1 MKKFVVI
8 DHSLCNLKG
17 HHYECSVA
25 VAEAAQRKG
34 YQPIIIANQTLQE
47 SLTAGDIKIIPA
59 FQVDWFNNPV
69 HPKNVESIAHDL
81 SRQTQPW
88 QERWRHQLYLWQQD
102 HQELRIFLEKVEG
115 STQRLKEWFK
125 ADLISLRSVPL
136 TNTTWGLLK
145 ILWGVTRLVAK
156 IPLKIA
162 GKIIDK
168 FDQPEENFV
177 VETKSFTQTLEEIL
191 PTLELTVE
199 DHILIHTFGIE
210 QLEELFYFLNNHNRD
225 ILPTYHLLFRRDTED
240 PLVINAMGMGLKK
253 CLERF
258 YQTELWPSKIRFYTD
273 TKDLVRKH
281 NQLSPAIFTQV
292 PIPFRQEKLQL
303 DSLNKSGSNKNYI
316 HIVYLGDA
324 RSEKGY
330 QHLPALVVDLWT
342 DYLKPGLAKFTIQSN
357 YNVAGGEEVILE
369 AKLKL
374 CQYPC
379 SAVELIDH
387 ALEPDAYYRLLAS
400 ADMVVL
406 PYNPINYQ
414 RTSGVLTEALAAGKP
429 VVVPQGSWLAEQ
441 VDETR
446 AGIYQNP
453 QDLSKSVRYGLENL
467 SSLTENA
474 REFSRYWQ
482 SVQSPDYFLECL
494 LKPLEIPAV
503 ETVEVQPKIP
513 ATASVLVMM
522 ALDKLSDRDN
532 FNKIRHFCRCGY
544 EVCGI
549 FYRRLGQTNP
559 PEWDYLSDDL
569 RHLGLKQYWILQ
581 DYCVGDNFYIDFAK
595 NSINLSLEQLAQ
607 YLRDHYERRSTLI
620 TDWVQSAG
628 LIIPLEL
635 HNKLGKNID
644 LAYVDS
650 FFCQHYLRKLDLDPI
665 RTILEVDRFH
675 AYDDALRHKKE
686 IVYQDF
692 QWEIDQLKSFA
703 VLLTTVEPLGF
714 KLQELQPR
722 ARVYSLKATD
732 QGIDYESLNQAVTDI
747 LGEKVLSATNSKN
760 VVKRVVILYPW
771 GDVEERR
778 SGASQRSGK
787 VADFLASQG
796 LDVTVFTIG
805 DRQSNWQGQI
815 HYRYFRSTFAQG
827 ALVQKIYQEAFVSWE
842 KMLDILPAESINYSA
857 LSQQQLAENWLPW
870 IYYAGR
876 FDDKFRQT
884 LERIIDGADVV
895 LLEYPFWAAIA
906 GPICRRRG
914 VKLILTAHDVLAKQL
929 PPDTWLAQVALAEEL
944 QALRE
949 ADEVVTLAPD
959 DQAFFQ
965 SHNITSH
972 CVPIGLDT
980 QATVDLP
987 APETALAELQAFDST
1002 IDWRKPFC
1010 LFVGS
1015 QHLPNFK
1022 AVEQIKTFTQAS
1034 GGHWQAIIVGSCC
1047 PPTRQRNFFALG
1059 KVSDSVLQALYQR
1072 SALVLIPLEAG
1083 TGMSVKTLEAM
1094 ACGKVI
1100 LGTAIAFRG
1109 YPVES
1114 GVDCLINNN
1123 LATYVGV
1130 IEDIIQNP
1138 HQYEQLG
1145 NSARNFAQNYDY
1157 RQLYQ
1162 TYLDLLS

>member
-1 MKKFVVI
+1 M
-8 DHSLCNLKG
+8 
-17 HHYECSVA
+17 
-25 VAEAAQRKG
+25 
-34 YQPIIIANQTLQE
+34 
-47 SLTAGDIKIIPA
+47 
-59 FQVDWFNNPV
+59 
-69 HPKNVESIAHDL
+69 
-81 SRQTQPW
+81 
-88 QERWRHQLYLWQQD
+88 
-102 HQELRIFLEKVEG
+102 
-115 STQRLKEWFK
+115 
-125 ADLISLRSVPL
+125 
-136 TNTTWGLLK
+136 
-145 ILWGVTRLVAK
+145 
-156 IPLKIA
+156 
-162 GKIIDK
+162 
-168 FDQPEENFV
+168 
-177 VETKSFTQTLEEIL
+177 
-191 PTLELTVE
+191 
-199 DHILIHTFGIE
+199 
-210 QLEELFYFLNNHNRD
+210 
-225 ILPTYHLLFRRDTED
+225 PTYHLLFRRDTED
-240 PLVINAMGMGLKK
+240 PLVVNATGIGLKK
-253 CLERF
+253 CLEKF
-258 YQTELWPSKIRFYTD
+258 CQTELWPGKIRFYTD

-292 PIPFRQEKLQL
+292 PIPFRQEKLKL
-303 DSLNKSGSNKNYI
+303 ENFHKGDSNKNFV
-316 HIVYLGDA
+316 HIIYLGDA

-330 QHLPALVVDLWT
+330 QHLPVLVADLWT

-357 YNVAGGEEVILE
+357 YNVVGGEEVILE

-387 ALEPDAYYRLLAS
+387 ALEPDAYYHLLAS
-400 ADMVVL
+400 ADVVVL

-453 QDLSKSVRYGLENL
+453 QDLPRSVRYVLENL
-467 SSLTENA
+467 ASLTEKA
-474 REFSRYWQ
+474 EHFSYHWQ
-482 SVQSPDYFLECL
+482 FIQSPDYFLECL
-494 LKPLEIPAV
+494 LKPLAISLV
-503 ETVEVQPKIP
+503 KTVEIQPEVS
-513 ATASVLVMM
+513 ARASILVIM

-532 FNKIRHFCRCGY
+532 LNKIRYFCRCGY
-544 EVCGI
+544 GVYGI
-549 FYRRLGQTNP
+549 FYRRLGQANL

-569 RHLGLKQYWILQ
+569 HQLGLKQYWILQ
-581 DYCVGDNFYIDFAK
+581 DYYVDDDFYIDFAK
-595 NSINLSLEQLAQ
+595 NSTSLSPEQQ
-607 YLRDHYERRSTLI
+607 KKYLRDYYEHRSTLI

-628 LIIPLEL
+628 LLISQEL
-635 HNKLGKNID
+635 QNKLGSNID
-644 LAYVDS
+644 LIYADS
-650 FFCQHYLRKLDLDPI
+650 FFCQHYLRKLGLDLT

-675 AYDDALRHKKE
+675 TYDDALRQRKE

-692 QWEIDQLKSFA
+692 QWELDQLKLFG
-703 VLLTTVEPLGF
+703 VLLTTTEPLAF
-714 KLQELQPR
+714 KLQELQPQTR
-722 ARVYSLKATD
+722 IYSLKTNG
-732 QGIDYESLNQAVTDI
+732 QGLDYEHLNQAFTDI
-747 LGEKVLSATNSKN
+747 LGEKLLSATNNKN
-760 VVKRVVILYPW
+760 VVKKVVMLYPW
-771 GDVEERR
+771 GDMEERR

-827 ALVQKIYQEAFVSWE
+827 ELIQKIYQEAFLSWQ
-842 KMLDILPAESINYSA
+842 KMLDISLADNINFFP
-857 LSQQQLAENWLPW
+857 LSHQELGENWLPW
-870 IYYAGR
+870 IYYGSR
-876 FDDKFRQT
+876 FDQKFQET
-884 LERIIDGADVV
+884 LERVIDGADAV

-929 PPDTWLAQVALAEEL
+929 PPHTWLAQIALAEEL

-949 ADEVVTLAPD
+949 ADEVVTLSPD

-980 QATVDLP
+980 QATVDLL
-987 APETALAELQAFDST
+987 APETALAELQSFDST

-1015 QHLPNFK
+1015 QHPPNVK
-1022 AVEQIKTFTQAS
+1022 AVEQIQALAQVGS
-1034 GGHWQAIIVGSCC
+1034 GHWQAIAVGSCC
-1047 PPTRQRNFFALG
+1047 PPTQKRNFLALG

-1130 IEDIIQNP
+1130 IEDIIQHP